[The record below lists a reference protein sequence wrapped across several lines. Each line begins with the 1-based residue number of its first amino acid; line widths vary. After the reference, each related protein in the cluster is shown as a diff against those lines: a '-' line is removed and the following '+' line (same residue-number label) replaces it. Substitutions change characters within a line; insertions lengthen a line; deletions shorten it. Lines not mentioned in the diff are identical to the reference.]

1 MNYINTFSS
10 PGNTNKEADLMFYQ
24 STNAYAEAFST
35 DCIYE
40 TCKVV
45 APLLNHH
52 TFMKAIK
59 DEIARDMDEDAGD

>member
-1 MNYINTFSS
+1 
-10 PGNTNKEADLMFYQ
+10 MFYQ